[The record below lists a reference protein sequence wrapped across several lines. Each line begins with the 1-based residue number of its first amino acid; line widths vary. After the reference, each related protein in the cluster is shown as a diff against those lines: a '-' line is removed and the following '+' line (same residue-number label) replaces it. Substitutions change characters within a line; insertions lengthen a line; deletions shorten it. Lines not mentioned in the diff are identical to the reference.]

1 MFDVPEPATVIGFH
15 HSPCQVVEYCE
26 AIAIRTLRV
35 RVSDP
40 FAVNEDTSKAV
51 YLFRY
56 QQEPVGRRAGGERAK
71 SMTTGGSAIHEPD
84 GGWSMYPVWED
95 V

>member
-1 MFDVPEPATVIGFH
+1 M
-15 HSPCQVVEYCE
+15 
-26 AIAIRTLRV
+26 
-35 RVSDP
+35 SDP

-56 QQEPVGRRAGGERAK
+56 QQEPSGVEQVGKGEINDH
-71 SMTTGGSAIHEPD
+71 GGSAIHEPD